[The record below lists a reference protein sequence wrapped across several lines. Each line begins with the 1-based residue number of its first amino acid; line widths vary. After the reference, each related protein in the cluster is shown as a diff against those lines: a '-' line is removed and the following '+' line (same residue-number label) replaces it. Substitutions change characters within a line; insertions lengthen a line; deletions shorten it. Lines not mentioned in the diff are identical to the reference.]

1 MHYNLTITEK
11 ISTNNLNQDNVY
23 ETPVLILMDLSHEG
37 VLCASNEFDIDG
49 YEEKLFEW

>member
-1 MHYNLTITEK
+1 MKTKN
-11 ISTNNLNQDNVY
+11 NNLSPEKTY
-23 ETPVLILMDLSHEG
+23 ETPASILLDLSHEG